1 MLANGWT
8 SISSEAND
16 HVKRALLLDAPP
28 GNKAVLFDSLL
39 RPYGDKILGWRYGVQ
54 SPLLELPFCRPSLV
68 TSYGNGCLDYLKA
81 LNVGLPI
88 PPATVL
94 TRALLDVTVSS
105 GVS

>member
-1 MLANGWT
+1 MLANWWT
-8 SISSEAND
+8 RISSEAND
-16 HVKRALLLDAPP
+16 RVKRALLLDAPP
-28 GNKAVLFDSLL
+28 GNKVVLFDSLL
-39 RPYGDKILGWRYGVQ
+39 RPYGDKIL

-94 TRALLDVTVSS
+94 TRELLDVTVSS